1 MRRIGAGDAKRLQ
14 GRLRQLRRT
23 AELTQVQLAKKL
35 GVTQDFVSKFETG
48 ERRLD
53 AIELLHVLRAL
64 KVDAISF
71 LREFM

>member
-1 MRRIGAGDAKRLQ
+1 VRRVGAADAKRLQ
-14 GRLRQLRRT
+14 SRLRQVRLT
-23 AELTQVQLAKKL
+23 AALTQVQLAKKL
-35 GVTQDFVSKFETG
+35 GVTQDFVSKYETG